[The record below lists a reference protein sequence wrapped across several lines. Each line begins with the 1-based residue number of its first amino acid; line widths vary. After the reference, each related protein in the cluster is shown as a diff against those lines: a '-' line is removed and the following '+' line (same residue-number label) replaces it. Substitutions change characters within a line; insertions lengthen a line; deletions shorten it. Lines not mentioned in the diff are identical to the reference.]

1 MWSAETP
8 DGEIAM
14 PATAKEK
21 HPKAPAERRAA
32 PPVVE
37 SSLAGLRRLD
47 DDDECGCARLDN
59 GECGCG
65 RER

>member
-1 MWSAETP
+1 
-8 DGEIAM
+8 M